1 MACRASTFEI
11 SLLIQIALVTTNYLG
26 WPWLGAISMVTV
38 LWTWL
43 FAPWASSFLTCATL
57 PREWCSLYSAAA
69 EGFLPVG
76 VRTCNWMI
84 QAAQAAMATSSVK
97 LWQRGTSMGITL
109 RIWRSA
115 FQAGMCPA
123 RTFKAAAS

>member
-1 MACRASTFEI
+1 
-11 SLLIQIALVTTNYLG
+11 IALVTTNYLG

-38 LWTWL
+38 LGTWPL
-43 FAPWASSFLTCATL
+43 APRDSSFLTSTPL

-97 LWQRGTSMGITL
+97 LWQRVTSMGITL
-109 RIWRSA
+109 RMWRSA
-115 FQAGMCPA
+115 FQAWMCA
-123 RTFKAAAS
+123 GRTFKDVVSF